1 MSLEALFLENGIS
14 YLKCQSRI
22 KWTENNGKIKID
34 IPLSIPILGGKNW
47 WIMRGFLKSVSNM
60 NHLSNSDIIHLL
72 YKPLNK
78 LFTAHG

>member
-34 IPLSIPILGGKNW
+34 IPLSIPHT
-47 WIMRGFLKSVSNM
+47 RGQ
-60 NHLSNSDIIHLL
+60 
-72 YKPLNK
+72 K
-78 LFTAHG
+78 LVDYAWVFKISQ